1 MLNILDVPQVQKG
14 YTGEGGHSTGAT
26 EQGEVQVQSQEDRQG
41 FEAHT
46 ADKSP

>member
-1 MLNILDVPQVQKG
+1 MQKG
-14 YTGEGGHSTGAT
+14 YTGAGGHSTGAT